1 MYIQP
6 SFVDSCSDHGEWSGG
21 NGQYRGDRSVEVVP
35 TYINGRPNVRA
46 FSDEAIE
53 ARRGRKPSSVPLRS
67 RILPQSARVD
77 KLRSEAIELESA
89 FKAGEFSAEE
99 YTLLRSVAFR
109 KLHRAE
115 ELLKKAIAPVQ
126 KAEETDEDSLEY
138 TPSSGFSSQPNDGY
152 ASERYVDCG
161 VEFID
166 ELSSNNSFRKPLK
179 IACTVLKTAVRWSQ
193 KAKSYWNEL
202 KAV

>member
-6 SFVDSCSDHGEWSGG
+6 SFVDSCSDHGDWSGG

-53 ARRGRKPSSVPLRS
+53 ARRGKKPSSVPLRS

-77 KLRSEAIELESA
+77 KLRSEAIELEA
-89 FKAGEFSAEE
+89 AYKAGEFSDEE
-99 YTLLRSVAFR
+99 YTLLREVAFK
-109 KLHRAE
+109 KLRRAE
-115 ELLKKAIAPVQ
+115 ELLKKAITPVQ
-126 KAEETDEDSLEY
+126 KQEEYYEDEIVSYTETFS
-138 TPSSGFSSQPNDGY
+138 TPSDNNRHRESYSSTVG
-152 ASERYVDCG
+152 AS
-161 VEFID
+161 FID
-166 ELSSNNSFRKPLK
+166 ELSSNNSLKKPLK
-179 IACTVLKTAVRWSQ
+179 IACRLVRTAVRWHQ
-193 KAKSYWNEL
+193 KARNYINEL